1 MPIASFKCSDTRA
14 FFETGP
20 SRRFA
25 NLRAPLRRK
34 LVLLDEATSLADL
47 RALPGNHL
55 EALVDDRAGQHSIRV
70 NDQFRLCFVWTP
82 EGPADVECV
91 DYH

>member
-1 MPIASFKCSDTRA
+1 MAIASFKCPDTQA
-14 FFETGP
+14 FFQTGTT
-20 SRRFA
+20 RVFA

-34 LVLLDEATSLADL
+34 LTLLDEATSLADL
-47 RALPGNHL
+47 GALPGNGL

-70 NDQFRLCFVWTP
+70 NQQFRLCFVWTAD
-82 EGPADVECV
+82 GPTNVECV

>member
-1 MPIASFKCSDTRA
+1 MTIASFKCADTRA
-14 FFETGP
+14 FFETGTT
-20 SRRFA
+20 RVFA

-34 LVLLDEATSLADL
+34 LTILDAATSLADL

-55 EALVDDRAGQHSIRV
+55 EALAEDRAGQHSIRV
-70 NDQFRLCFVWTP
+70 NDQFRLCFVWTAD
-82 EGPADVECV
+82 GPTNVECV

>member
-14 FFETGP
+14 FFETGS

-34 LVLLDEATSLADL
+34 LVLLDEAMSLADL

-55 EALVDDRAGQHSIRV
+55 EALSDDRAGQHSIRV

-82 EGPADVECV
+82 SGPTNVECV